1 MGGGKARLGGQS
13 FDGWNVKKSLLE
25 PELVD
30 EFLILNL
37 TVSRVYTSDTFKT
50 AVC

>member
-30 EFLILNL
+30 EFLILN
-37 TVSRVYTSDTFKT
+37 
-50 AVC
+50 